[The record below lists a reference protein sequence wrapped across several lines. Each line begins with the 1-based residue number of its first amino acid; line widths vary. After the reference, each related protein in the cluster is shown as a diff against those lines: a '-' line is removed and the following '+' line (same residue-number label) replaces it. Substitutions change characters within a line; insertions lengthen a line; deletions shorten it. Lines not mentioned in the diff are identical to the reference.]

1 MRHRLSRCIIFLLCL
16 ALLPGLPLLAAPIF
30 PAVTPSLSAQMGMAD
45 FPEGAETILPEGSSD
60 MTSLPSA
67 SDGRSEQTEASDISL
82 PHYYLILDVESDS
95 VLQLTPA
102 EYIMGV
108 TAAEIPISYETEA
121 LKAQAVAAHSY
132 ALWQMGRQLKNPDSS
147 LKGAFLST
155 DSAHFQAYLS
165 EEERK
170 TLWGDGFEEK
180 ETKLREAVQSVINQ
194 ILTYQG
200 EPVAAAFHALSA
212 GETESAENVWGQAQA
227 CLTPVSSPWDADNPE
242 LTAETVFTV
251 QEAAAI
257 LSARLEAP
265 QMSEDPSEWITIQKR
280 SASGMVTE
288 AQAGGT
294 TVSGTE
300 LREWFGLPS
309 ANFEVAFSDDAFCFT
324 TKGKGHGVGMSQ
336 YGANA
341 MALEGS
347 DFSEILLHY
356 YPGAVI
362 SVLQSESTPEESSQS

>member
-30 PAVTPSLSAQMGMAD
+30 PTVTPSLSAQTGMLD
-45 FPEGAETILPEGSSD
+45 FPEGAETILREDSSD
-60 MTSLPSA
+60 LSSTVSVSQDTA
-67 SDGRSEQTEASDISL
+67 EEAKLSDISL
-82 PHYYLILDVESDS
+82 PPYYLILDIESDS
-95 VLQLTPA
+95 VLHLTPA

-108 TAAEIPISYETEA
+108 TAAEMPISYETEA

-132 ALWQMGRQLKNPDSS
+132 ALWQMGRQLKNPDPS

-165 EEERK
+165 EEERQA
-170 TLWGDGFEEK
+170 LWGDAFEEK
-180 ETKLREAVQSVINQ
+180 EAKLQEAVNSVINQ

-200 EPVAAAFHALSA
+200 DPVAAAFHALSA
-212 GETESAENVWGQAQA
+212 GETESAENVWGQAEA
-227 CLTPVSSPWDADNPE
+227 CLTSVTSPWDAESPE
-242 LTAETVFTV
+242 LTAETIFTV

-257 LSARLEAP
+257 LSARLETP
-265 QMSEDPSEWITIQKR
+265 QMGEDPSTWITIQKR

-294 TVSGTE
+294 VVSGTE

-309 ANFEVAFSDDAFCFT
+309 ANFEVTFSDDAFCFT

-347 DFSEILLHY
+347 SFSEILLHY
-356 YPGAVI
+356 YSGAVI
-362 SVLQSESTPEESSQS
+362 SVLQSESAPEESSQS